1 MLFHLN
7 FLISFVYLFL
17 YHFRVTIY
25 MVLILLE
32 PLISRL
38 LVVNRVLKTSAV
50 SFYSLTFL
58 IMVKTQEHSV
68 DLRNKIIDAHK
79 IGEGYRLIGKRFK
92 VHPSTVGSIIR
103 KWKTHH
109 TTLNLTRAG
118 APKKISNRALNRIT
132 RTVSDNPHVT
142 RKDLVNDLE
151 TVGINVT
158 KRTVTNALRERGLQS
173 YAARKTPLL
182 TKRNI
187 KARLEFAN
195 NFLSKPASYWNNV
208 IWSDESKIELF
219 NHSHQRQVWRKK
231 GEEFKPNNTIP
242 TVKFGG
248 GNIMVWGCF
257 SSSGTGKIHII
268 KERMNSAIYR
278 EILEENLFES
288 VEMLNLGQ
296 DWIFQQDN
304 DPKHRAKLTQKW
316 LVEHNIN
323 VLPWPSQSPDLNP
336 IENLWRVLKVRVSK
350 RQPRNLKQLEQI
362 CKEEWSKIPPNV
374 CQNLVSKYRKRLHAV
389 VSNKGNATKY

>member
-1 MLFHLN
+1 
-7 FLISFVYLFL
+7 
-17 YHFRVTIY
+17 

-32 PLISRL
+32 PLISQL

-50 SFYSLTFL
+50 YFYSLTFL

-118 APKKISNRALNRIT
+118 APKKISNRALNRLT
-132 RTVSDNPHVT
+132 RIVSGNPHVT

-158 KRTVTNALRERGLQS
+158 KRKVTNALRERGLQS
-173 YAARKTPLL
+173 YVARKTPLL

-187 KARLEFAN
+187 KARLVFAN

-304 DPKHRAKLTQKW
+304 DPKHSAKLTQKW

-323 VLPWPSQSPDLNP
+323 VFPWPSQSPDLNP

-350 RQPRNLKQLEQI
+350 RQPRNLKQLEEI
-362 CKEEWSKIPPNV
+362 CREEWSKIPPNV

-389 VSNKGNATKY
+389 VSNKGNATEY